1 MKTRLLHLIFCVC
14 AFHLAQ
20 VQSGCGFIHT
30 DGVEEVND
38 DQNCLCG
45 PEKIPQYDKKTRDLR
60 GPNSNS
66 PYTSNVNYL
75 PLSGHFQHKRVCKK
89 ITN

>member
-1 MKTRLLHLIFCVC
+1 MKTRLLHLIFLVC

-20 VQSGCGFIHT
+20 VQSSCRFIHT
-30 DGVEEVND
+30 DREEWVDND
-38 DQNCLCG
+38 KCLCG
-45 PEKIPQYDKKTRDLR
+45 PEKIPQYDKTTN

-66 PYTSNVNYL
+66 PYTSNENYL

>member
-1 MKTRLLHLIFCVC
+1 MKTRLLHLIFLVC
-14 AFHLAQ
+14 AFHLVQ
-20 VQSGCGFIHT
+20 VQSRCYFIHT
-30 DGVEEVND
+30 DVKETVD
-38 DQNCLCG
+38 DDKKCLCG
-45 PEKIPQYDKKTRDLR
+45 PEKIPENNKTTG

-66 PYTSNVNYL
+66 PYTSNENYL